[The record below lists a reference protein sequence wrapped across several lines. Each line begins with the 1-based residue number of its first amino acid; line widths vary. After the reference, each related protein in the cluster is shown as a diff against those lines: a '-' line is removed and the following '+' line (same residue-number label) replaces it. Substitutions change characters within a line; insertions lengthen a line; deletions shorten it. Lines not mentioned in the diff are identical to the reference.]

1 MIISANLKEV
11 EKSFEAV
18 IKDIEVRLTN
28 MAVGFGQ
35 MVAAKAESQNPIG
48 LNTPSMQDYY
58 EARQR
63 LGPYHLQPT
72 PGFSKGSW
80 QATES
85 SSFPWRETYGGGA
98 GQAAVAAIP
107 SQLSGYKLGDTYY
120 VGNTGPYIGILNQ
133 RYNII
138 DISTR
143 DIMQA
148 FSIDM
153 SAIYN
158 KG

>member
-58 EARQR
+58 EARQ
-63 LGPYHLQPT
+63 
-72 PGFSKGSW
+72 
-80 QATES
+80 
-85 SSFPWRETYGGGA
+85 
-98 GQAAVAAIP
+98 
-107 SQLSGYKLGDTYY
+107 D
-120 VGNTGPYIGILNQ
+120 
-133 RYNII
+133 
-138 DISTR
+138 
-143 DIMQA
+143 
-148 FSIDM
+148 
-153 SAIYN
+153 
-158 KG
+158 